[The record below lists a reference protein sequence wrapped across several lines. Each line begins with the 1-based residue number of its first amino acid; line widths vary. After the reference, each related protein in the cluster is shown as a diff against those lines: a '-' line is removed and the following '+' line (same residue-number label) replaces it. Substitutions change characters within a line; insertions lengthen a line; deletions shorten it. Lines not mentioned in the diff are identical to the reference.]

1 MRVGRA
7 EHDRFNKL
15 SLLGGGAMAL
25 LFASGAL
32 AQTAFELPTRSP
44 DSAAPVQRNDAPAP
58 PPPVTAAPTDD
69 GLGQHGFYME
79 ANSLTRDDKNNV
91 WIARGQ
97 VEVRYQGRVL
107 RGDEV
112 IYNVGAGSVTVN
124 GHGQIISADGTAIF
138 GDHVVLDDKMR
149 AGFAK
154 GFSAR
159 ETSNTT
165 VAADVAIRRSETVN
179 DLRRAI
185 YTPCNVCAENGNPKE
200 PTWSIQASKMIEDR
214 TRHLVTYRNAVIRVK
229 GIPVFYTPVFW
240 HPDPD
245 SPPTSGLLAP
255 KISENSKRGLS
266 YEQPY
271 LQVLSPSAQLFISPQ
286 LNTTVNP
293 FLNLEYRQRFY
304 SGEMDIRVGYTYSRD
319 FDGHG
324 NQFGDLTSR
333 SFILADGAFDLN
345 QNWSWGFGLERTSD
359 PLLFEKYSTPN
370 VFDDTRGIFSTDT
383 QRLVS
388 QLFTTR
394 QDTDSYLSISMMS
407 FQGLRQLPN
416 PSNTATTVT
425 ENNAVFPFV
434 APLIEGRWDPDFDI
448 LGGQLHF
455 VGNAVLLQRSESP
468 YAVTAEGNPV
478 PGPDS
483 RTASAD
489 FDWTRTFTLT
499 NGMRLEPFADVRGNI
514 YNISD
519 ITPVGTTLYEGTAQ
533 PQADG
538 IPIQSGPTNPN
549 DKTLLNGVPT
559 LGLNFSWPFIRQS
572 GGTTIVL
579 EPIAQLALSP
589 NIKIDPEIPNEDSGV
604 FQYDETSLFD
614 ADKFSGYDVFD
625 SGQRLNIGG
634 RATIDWGSG
643 LSAHM
648 LLGQTFRASPTTIFP
663 TGTGLNNTS
672 SDWVVSADVTP
683 VNGLLL
689 FGNALIDD
697 KGNAPLIDMGAN
709 FAATGFSGYIR
720 YQLDNTDPATEFS
733 DLEGAAE
740 FYFTKHWGL
749 GLSGTRDL
757 QYNAWR
763 LRDISLIYKD
773 ECIRVQVIYQHQDT
787 IQGQLGASDTVLLR
801 LTLATLGAEGYRDT
815 DIPH

>member
-1 MRVGRA
+1 MRGARA
-7 EHDRFNKL
+7 AHNRFSKL
-15 SLLGGGAMAL
+15 ALLGGAAMAL
-25 LFASGAL
+25 VFSSDAL
-32 AQTAFELPTRSP
+32 AQTPFELPTRSP
-44 DSAAPVQRNDAPAP
+44 DSVAPVLRNDTPAPPAPAP
-58 PPPVTAAPTDD
+58 PAPADD
-69 GLGQHGFYME
+69 ALGPHGFYLE
-79 ANSLTRDDKNNV
+79 ANSLTRDDKANI

-97 VEVRYQGRVL
+97 VEARYQGRVL

-112 IYNVGAGSVTVN
+112 IYNVGTGAVTVN
-124 GHGQIISADGTAIF
+124 GHGQIISADGTAVF
-138 GDHVVLDDKMR
+138 GDHVELDDKMR
-149 AGFAK
+149 AGFAR
-154 GFSAR
+154 GFSAH
-159 ETSNTT
+159 ETGNTT
-165 VAADVAIRRSETVN
+165 VAADVAIRRSEMVN

-200 PTWSIQASKMIEDR
+200 PTWSIQATKMVEDR
-214 TRHLVTYRNAVIRVK
+214 ARHIVTYRNAIVRVK

-245 SPPTSGLLAP
+245 SPPTSGLLTP
-255 KISENSKRGLS
+255 KISVSSKRGLS

-286 LNTTVNP
+286 INTEVNP
-293 FLNLEYRQRFY
+293 FLNVEYRERFY
-304 SGEMDIRVGYTYSRD
+304 SGEMDIRAGYTYSQD
-319 FDGHG
+319 FTGRG
-324 NQFGDLTSR
+324 KEFGDLTSR
-333 SFILADGAFDLN
+333 SYILADGAFELTP
-345 QNWSWGFGLERTSD
+345 NWSWGFGLERTSD
-359 PLLFEKYSTPN
+359 PLLFEKYSVPS

-394 QDTDSYLSISMMS
+394 QDTDSYLSISLMS

-416 PSNTATTVT
+416 PNNTSTTVT
-425 ENNAVFPFV
+425 ENNSVFPFV

-448 LGGQLHF
+448 AGGQLHF
-455 VGNAVLLQRSESP
+455 VGNAVLLERSESP
-468 YAVTAEGNPV
+468 YAVTSTGSPV

-489 FDWTRTFTLT
+489 LDWTRSFTFS
-499 NGMRLEPFADVRGNI
+499 NGIRLEPFADLRGDI
-514 YNISD
+514 YNLSD
-519 ITPVGTTLYEGTAQ
+519 ITPVGTTLFEGAAQ

-549 DKTLLNGVPT
+549 NKTLLNGVPT

-589 NIKIDPEIPNEDSGV
+589 NIKIDPEIPNEDSTV

-614 ADKFSGYDVFD
+614 ADKFPGYDVFD

-634 RATIDWGSG
+634 RATFQWGAG
-643 LSAHM
+643 LNAH
-648 LLGQTFRASPTTIFP
+648 LLVGQTFRASTTNIFP
-663 TGTGLNNTS
+663 AGTGLNNTS

-683 VNGLLL
+683 ISGLQLS
-689 FGNALIDD
+689 AHSLIDSA
-697 KGNAPLIDMGAN
+697 GNIPLADIGAN
-709 FAATGFSGYIR
+709 VAFTGVSGYIR
-720 YQLDNTDPATEFS
+720 YQIDNTDPATKFS

-740 FYFTKHWGL
+740 IYFTKHWGL
-749 GLSGTRDL
+749 GLSGVRDL
-757 QYNAWR
+757 EFNAWR

-815 DIPH
+815 DIR